1 MGYTEVVHLKID
13 IEALIM
19 KIRELIE
26 DMTRI
31 EADLSRFEKRFGV
44 KSADFFKAMNAGE
57 LEEFDALDEYRM
69 EFIEWLSLY
78 KTWLS
83 LDESYRQLIDRQPIA
98 VQIKTAAAA

>member
-1 MGYTEVVHLKID
+1 MGKIGISEFDQLKID
-13 IEALIM
+13 IKALIM

-31 EADLSRFEKRFGV
+31 ETDLSRFEKRFGV
-44 KSADFFKAMNAGE
+44 KSTDFFRAMNTGE

-69 EFIEWLSLY
+69 DFIEWLALY

-83 LDESYRQLIDRQPIA
+83 LDESCR
-98 VQIKTAAAA
+98 T

>member
-1 MGYTEVVHLKID
+1 
-13 IEALIM
+13 M

-44 KSADFFKAMNAGE
+44 KSADFFKAMNTGE

-69 EFIEWLSLY
+69 DFIEWLALY

-83 LDESYRQLIDRQPIA
+83 LDESYRQLIGRQPIA
-98 VQIKTAAAA
+98 VQIKTAAVA